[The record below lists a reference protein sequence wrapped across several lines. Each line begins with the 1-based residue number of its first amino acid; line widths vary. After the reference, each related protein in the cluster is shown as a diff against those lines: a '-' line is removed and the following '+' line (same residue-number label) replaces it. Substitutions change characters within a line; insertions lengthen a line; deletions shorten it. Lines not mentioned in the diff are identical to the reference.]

1 MNNTKNL
8 TLNSQLDYWNGQKK
22 TTSRNGKG
30 MNPRCETG
38 STRGIQTSTFRNPIN
53 APPVHLTYTKNV
65 ALKELCQ
72 NFALRNQKLFS
83 MQQTRK
89 DTTIQRWV
97 NHSRVNF
104 FFANWMVVSYLQ
116 DKPVTITQLV
126 DEMHITRTTARKL
139 IADWLSYGW
148 ANNYEFPRDKR
159 KLGYVTTSFVYDN
172 FASYIEFQL
181 SDTDYGKWQDSY
193 RTYLYCT
200 RQLKVYDRKDA

>member
-1 MNNTKNL
+1 MGSDIFKATK
-8 TLNSQLDYWNGQKK
+8 K
-22 TTSRNGKG
+22 RNGLG
-30 MNPRCETG
+30 MNPRQESG
-38 STRGIQTSTFRNPIN
+38 STRAMQTSTFRNPIN

-89 DTTIQRWV
+89 NTSLQRWC

-104 FFANWMVVSYLQ
+104 YFGNWMVVSYLQ

-126 DEMHITRTTARKL
+126 EEMHITRTTARKL
-139 IADWLSYGW
+139 ISDWLSYGW
-148 ANNYEFPRDKR
+148 ARKYNYQCDKR

-172 FASYIEFQL
+172 FASYIEFLL
-181 SDTDYGKWQDSY
+181 SDIDYEKWHDSY

-200 RQLKVYDRKDA
+200 RQLKKYDRKNS